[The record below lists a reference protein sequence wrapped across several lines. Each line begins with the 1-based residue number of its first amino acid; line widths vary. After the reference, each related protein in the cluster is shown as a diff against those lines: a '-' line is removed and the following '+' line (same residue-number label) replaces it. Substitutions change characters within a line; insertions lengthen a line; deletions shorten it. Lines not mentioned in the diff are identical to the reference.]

1 MDTNDIVYQMKKPI
15 GHSVKVGLL
24 ALTATIGFDLFL
36 HAGVLNPL
44 YSGADP
50 FLLSPE
56 ESFQRIPLG
65 YLSFAILTIMILWLM
80 NRLEIEGWKRGL
92 VFGLIIGGLVWGSLV
107 LGLFSISTAK
117 PLLLIAWF
125 LGQTAELGISGM
137 VIGSGLAAEKL
148 RPLLV
153 KVLIFFVIAVVL
165 GIVIQNIWNTN
176 S

>member
-1 MDTNDIVYQMKKPI
+1 
-15 GHSVKVGLL
+15 
-24 ALTATIGFDLFL
+24 
-36 HAGVLNPL
+36 
-44 YSGADP
+44 
-50 FLLSPE
+50 
-56 ESFQRIPLG
+56 
-65 YLSFAILTIMILWLM
+65 M

-107 LGLFSISTAK
+107 LGLFSISSAK

-153 KVLIFFVIAVVL
+153 KVLIFFVIAVIL
-165 GIVIQNIWNTN
+165 GIVIQNIWN
-176 S
+176 SAP